1 MKAEFHPSAFILH
14 PLSMSK
20 LQTRSILVVVLVLAS
35 LGLLGLNQSG
45 VLKPVTGVLERPF
58 TALQKWTAQMWGGVS
73 SLFQRNPEAEALRQ
87 RNSELEAE
95 VAQLKAQVVAA
106 EEDRAKLRTLSGLLD
121 YARTQPEN
129 KYLAANVVGL
139 DPSPFLNYII
149 LDRGSDAG
157 VASGMPVVTDLGLAG
172 RVVEVTATS
181 AKVQLIVDA
190 ASVVNALL
198 QTSRERGVVVGQL
211 AGGLEMQDISQ
222 QAVIQPGERVL
233 TSGLGGKF
241 PPGIVIGTVNA
252 AQKLNYEVLQ
262 KADLTPA
269 VDFNRL
275 EVVLIITNF
284 TPRDFSPFF
293 QLTPTPA
300 APAP

>member
-1 MKAEFHPSAFILH
+1 
-14 PLSMSK
+14 MSK

-35 LGLLGLNQSG
+35 LGLMGLNQTG
-45 VLKPVTGVLERPF
+45 RLDPVKGALLAPL
-58 TALQKWTAQMWGGVS
+58 TALQKWMAQTWGGAAGV
-73 SLFQRNPEAEALRQ
+73 FQHDPDAEALRQ
-87 RNSELEAE
+87 RNAELEAE
-95 VAQLKAQVVAA
+95 NARLQAQAVAA
-106 EEDRAKLRTLSGLLD
+106 AEDRATLNTLSRLLD

-129 KYLAANVVGL
+129 KYLAANVIGL

-157 VASGMPVVTDLGLAG
+157 VTSGMPVVTEQGLVG

-181 AKVQLIVDA
+181 AKVQLVVDA
-190 ASVVNALL
+190 ASAVNALL

-211 AGGLEMQDISQ
+211 AGGLEMQNISQ
-222 QAVIQPGERVL
+222 QTKLAPGDVVL

-241 PPGIVIGTVNA
+241 PPGVIIGTVNA
-252 AQKLNYEVLQ
+252 VQKLNYEVLQ
-262 KADLTPA
+262 KADITPA

-275 EVVLIITNF
+275 EIVLIITNF

-293 QLTPTPA
+293 QATPT
-300 APAP
+300 APAPAP

>member
-1 MKAEFHPSAFILH
+1 MRELAG
-14 PLSMSK
+14 MSK

-45 VLKPVTGVLERPF
+45 SLGPVKGALLAPL
-58 TALQKWTAQMWGGVS
+58 TALQKWVAQTWNGAEA
-73 SLFQRNPEAEALRQ
+73 LFQRSPDAEALRQ
-87 RNSELEAE
+87 RNAELEAE
-95 VAQLKAQVVAA
+95 NARLKAQAA
-106 EEDRAKLRTLSGLLD
+106 AAAEDRATLSALSQLLD

-129 KYLAANVVGL
+129 KYLAANVIGL
-139 DPSPFLNYII
+139 DPSPFLNYLI

-157 VASGMPVVTDLGLAG
+157 VTSGMSVVTDQGLVG

-190 ASVVNALL
+190 ASAVNALL
-198 QTSRERGVVVGQL
+198 QASRERGVVVGQL
-211 AGGLEMQDISQ
+211 AGGLEMQNISQ
-222 QAVIQPGERVL
+222 QTKLAPDDVVL

-241 PPGIVIGTVNA
+241 PPGVIIGTVNA
-252 AQKLNYEVLQ
+252 VQKLNYEVLQ
-262 KADLTPA
+262 KADITPA

-275 EVVLIITNF
+275 EIVLIITNF

-293 QLTPTPA
+293 QATPT
-300 APAP
+300 APAPAP